1 MRVGVNIH
9 FGHFGGLSNKNM
21 TKRQRECGIRLFFF
35 SYSGTPQDCLFSLT
49 SPWDFQSPFR
59 VYHWKRALGIRG
71 LVDGYCF

>member
-35 SYSGTPQDCLFSLT
+35 FLQWDTTGLSFLFDESMGL
-49 SPWDFQSPFR
+49 PEPF
-59 VYHWKRALGIRG
+59 
-71 LVDGYCF
+71 